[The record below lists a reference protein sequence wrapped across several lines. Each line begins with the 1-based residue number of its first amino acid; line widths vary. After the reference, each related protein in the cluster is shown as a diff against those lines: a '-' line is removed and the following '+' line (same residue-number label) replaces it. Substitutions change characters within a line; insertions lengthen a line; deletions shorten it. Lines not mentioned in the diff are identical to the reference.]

1 MDNEEIKVPPNIT
14 FQDIRVRY
22 HTGRFVLLSERDR
35 YGNKVYQY
43 RCGVMTDIGDLEKK
57 VWTAYAEELVRRYGE
72 ETLFARLLYWVK
84 EKISWLKNDQER
96 REYALELHMSRIF
109 DCPEWEGYSEFNR
122 K

>member
-1 MDNEEIKVPPNIT
+1 MGNEEIKVPPNIT

-22 HTGRFVLLSERDR
+22 HTGRSVLLSERDR

-72 ETLFARLLYWVK
+72 ETLFARLLYW
-84 EKISWLKNDQER
+84 LKNDQER